1 MTRTGQAT
9 RIPRASRLFLA
20 GNTLSM
26 TGTGLVIAFT
36 LIYLHQVRGLALPV
50 VGALLAAS
58 AAVGLI
64 VVPVAGVLLDRVGA
78 RWVLTAILVGQA
90 VAQVLLARAHDAAS
104 ALPAVLVYGATWA
117 PMFPALRTMLAGL
130 TPEPAAQQRVF
141 AINFTLQNAGLGV
154 GTTVGAAVASVG
166 HAGSFQVL
174 FLANAAS
181 CLLFA
186 AVLPL
191 LPNLRRPRGRGEPRS
206 GYRDVLAHRG
216 LRLVMVA
223 SLVLAF
229 TGYAA
234 FDSGLP
240 AYATV
245 AAHVSAH
252 VVALSLTVNTAFIV
266 AAQLIVLRV
275 VRRTRRSRAL
285 AVAGLILAV
294 SWAVFGLAALPITAA
309 GRIACVFGF
318 TALFGLGETVL
329 APTMG
334 PLVNSLADD
343 RIRGRAN
350 SLSASG
356 QSLALI
362 VSPAIATGLIAVGA
376 AAVWI
381 GLLCLGCL
389 GTVAIG
395 AVLRRTLSPEQDRVP
410 PGKGQNV
417 INKSIAARNVWDV
430 GVGAGVGESWTLTD
444 QPHMHV
450 MQEHLP
456 PGCAERRH
464 LHSAVEQLYYVLE
477 GVATVRFDD
486 HEETLSRGDAVH
498 VPAAA
503 PHQMRNDSAGAL
515 EFLVISSSPPRRDR
529 VDLDRA

>member
-1 MTRTGQAT
+1 MSRAT
-9 RIPRASRLFLA
+9 RLFLA

-26 TGTGLVIAFT
+26 AGTGLVIAFT

-58 AAVGLI
+58 AAAGL
-64 VVPVAGVLLDRVGA
+64 VVMPAAGVLLDQVGA
-78 RWVLTAILVGQA
+78 RRVLTGILVGQA
-90 VAQVLLARAHDAAS
+90 VAQVLLARAHDAAT
-104 ALPAVLVYGATWA
+104 ALPALLVYGASWA
-117 PMFPALRTMLAGL
+117 PMFPALRTMIAGL
-130 TPEPAAQQRVF
+130 TPEPAAQQRAF
-141 AINFTLQNAGLGV
+141 AINFTLQNAALGA
-154 GTTVGAAVASVG
+154 GTAVGAVVASVR
-166 HAGSFQVL
+166 HPGSFQVL

-181 CLLFA
+181 CVLFA
-186 AVLPL
+186 ALLPF
-191 LPNLRRPRGRGEPRS
+191 LPNLRRPRGQHEPRS

-245 AAHVSAH
+245 EAHVSAH

-275 VRRTRRSRAL
+275 VRRARRSRAL
-285 AVAGLILAV
+285 AVTGLILAV
-294 SWAVFGLAALPITAA
+294 SWAVLGLAALPVTAA
-309 GRIACVFGF
+309 GRVACVFGF

-334 PLVNSLADD
+334 PLVNSLAADQV
-343 RIRGRAN
+343 RGRAN
-350 SLSASG
+350 SLAASG

-362 VSPAIATGLIAVGA
+362 VSPAIATGLIAAGA

-395 AVLRRTLSPEQDRVP
+395 AMLRRTLSVEQDRVP
-410 PGKGQNV
+410 PGKGRNV

-430 GVGAGVGESWTLTD
+430 GDAAGAGAGAGGVGESWILAD

-450 MQEHLP
+450 MQERMP
-456 PGCAERRH
+456 PGSAERRH

-486 HEETLSRGDAVH
+486 HEETLSSGDAVR

-503 PHQMRNDSAGAL
+503 PHQMRNDSADAL

-529 VDLDRA
+529 VDLDHP

>member
-1 MTRTGQAT
+1 M
-9 RIPRASRLFLA
+9 PRATRLFLA
-20 GNTLSM
+20 GNTVSM
-26 TGTGLVIAFT
+26 AGTGLVIAFT

-58 AAVGLI
+58 AAAGLI
-64 VVPVAGVLLDRVGA
+64 VMPAVGVLLDQVGA
-78 RWVLTAILVGQA
+78 RRVLTGILVGQA
-90 VAQVLLARAHDAAS
+90 VAQVLLARAHDAAT
-104 ALPAVLVYGATWA
+104 ALPALLVYGASWA
-117 PMFPALRTMLAGL
+117 PMFPALQTMIAGL
-130 TPEPAAQQRVF
+130 TPEPASQQRAF
-141 AINFTLQNAGLGV
+141 AINFTLQNAALGV
-154 GTTVGAAVASVG
+154 GTTVGAVVASVRDP
-166 HAGSFQVL
+166 GSFQIL
-174 FLANAAS
+174 FLANAGS
-181 CLLFA
+181 RLVFA
-186 AVLPL
+186 VVLPF
-191 LPNLRRPRGRGEPRS
+191 LPNLRRPRVQGEPRS

-223 SLVLAF
+223 SLILAF

-245 AAHVSAH
+245 EGHVSAH
-252 VVALSLTVNTAFIV
+252 VVALSLTVNTVVIV

-275 VRRTRRSRAL
+275 LRRARRTRAL
-285 AVAGLILAV
+285 AVTGLILAV
-294 SWAVFGLAALPITAA
+294 SWVVLGLAALPITAA

-334 PLVNSLADD
+334 PLVNSLAAN
-343 RIRGRAN
+343 RSRGRAN
-350 SLSASG
+350 SLAGFG

-362 VSPAIATGLIAVGA
+362 VSPAIATALIAAGA

-389 GTVAIG
+389 GTVAIS
-395 AVLRRTLSPEQDRVP
+395 AVLRRTLTVEQDRVR
-410 PGKGQNV
+410 PGKERNM
-417 INKSIAARNVWDV
+417 INKFIAPRNVWE
-430 GVGAGVGESWTLTD
+430 AGESWTLTD

-450 MQEHLP
+450 QQERMP
-456 PGCAERRH
+456 PGNAERRH
-464 LHSAVEQLYYVLE
+464 LHGAVEQLYYILE

-486 HEETLSRGDAVH
+486 HEETLQPGDAVH

-503 PHQMRNDSAGAL
+503 PHQLRNDSPEAL

>member
-1 MTRTGQAT
+1 M
-9 RIPRASRLFLA
+9 
-20 GNTLSM
+20 
-26 TGTGLVIAFT
+26 
-36 LIYLHQVRGLALPV
+36 
-50 VGALLAAS
+50 
-58 AAVGLI
+58 
-64 VVPVAGVLLDRVGA
+64 
-78 RWVLTAILVGQA
+78 
-90 VAQVLLARAHDAAS
+90 
-104 ALPAVLVYGATWA
+104 
-117 PMFPALRTMLAGL
+117 
-130 TPEPAAQQRVF
+130 
-141 AINFTLQNAGLGV
+141 
-154 GTTVGAAVASVG
+154 
-166 HAGSFQVL
+166 
-174 FLANAAS
+174 
-181 CLLFA
+181 
-186 AVLPL
+186 
-191 LPNLRRPRGRGEPRS
+191 
-206 GYRDVLAHRG
+206 
-216 LRLVMVA
+216 
-223 SLVLAF
+223 
-229 TGYAA
+229 
-234 FDSGLP
+234 
-240 AYATV
+240 
-245 AAHVSAH
+245 
-252 VVALSLTVNTAFIV
+252 
-266 AAQLIVLRV
+266 LRV

-285 AVAGLILAV
+285 AVTGLILAV
-294 SWAVFGLAALPITAA
+294 SWAVFGLAALPMTAA

-343 RIRGRAN
+343 RVRGRAN

-430 GVGAGVGESWTLTD
+430 GVGVGVGESWTLTD

-503 PHQMRNDSAGAL
+503 SHQMRNDSAGAL